1 MQNKNNIKCGIT
13 FTDKKRVEYV
23 KKHLPVDNIISSL
36 SEHFKI
42 LGDFNRLK
50 ILFALSKKELCVC
63 DISSLIGVSVS
74 TISHQL
80 RLLKYSRLVKFRKD
94 KKMVYYTL
102 YDQHVNKIINE
113 ALKHQRREL
122 MLYKIY

>member
-113 ALKHQRREL
+113 ALKHQKERVDAL
-122 MLYKIY
+122 